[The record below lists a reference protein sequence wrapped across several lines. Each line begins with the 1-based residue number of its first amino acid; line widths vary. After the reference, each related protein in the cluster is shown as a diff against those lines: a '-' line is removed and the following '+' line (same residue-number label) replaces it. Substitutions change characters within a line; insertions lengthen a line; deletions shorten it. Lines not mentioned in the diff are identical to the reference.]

1 MNNNCVICRNDFD
14 GVGNNPHP
22 VSLYGECCKS
32 CDDKKVIPARMLQLH
47 YERKYQ
53 SKELAKLLIEN
64 LIHLGF
70 APEKTIKQLKNSKT
84 EKSIELLKSSNLF
97 DRLDS
102 INEKKYYG
110 ADNVLTNRGGA

>member
-1 MNNNCVICRNDFD
+1 
-14 GVGNNPHP
+14 
-22 VSLYGECCKS
+22 
-32 CDDKKVIPARMLQLH
+32 
-47 YERKYQ
+47 
-53 SKELAKLLIEN
+53 
-64 LIHLGF
+64 LGF
-70 APEKTIKQLKNSKT
+70 KPEKTIKQLKNSKT